1 MLFYKPTDYSLKK
14 ELIQEDA
21 MRKNTW
27 KVLNSEPAMIYR
39 LHDESKPDR
48 PENRE
53 LRSRYFGDRDEALAY
68 AAELNGRKR
77 KIPKIL
83 IVIIGVIA
91 VLAFAWSADKTLRL
105 YFEYILSLGQY
116 VK

>member
-1 MLFYKPTDYSLKK
+1 MK
-14 ELIQEDA
+14 
-21 MRKNTW
+21 KNTW
-27 KVLNSEPAMIYR
+27 KVSNTSPTMIYR
-39 LHDESKPDR
+39 LRDESKPDR

-53 LRSRYFGDRDEALAY
+53 LRSHYFGDRAEALAY

-77 KIPKIL
+77 KVPTIF

-91 VLAFAWSADKTLRL
+91 VLAFAWSADKALRL
-105 YFEYILSLGQY
+105 FFEFMLSLGQY